1 MIEMKNKK
9 KTSHKLGKRH
19 KAKALMS
26 RNLKSQGLPIN
37 IIIIAAIGLVVLVV
51 VLAIFSGRMGI
62 LSKSI
67 AGTCDEQ
74 GGKCACTLKDNKC
87 NDDYPFR
94 VIAKGCG
101 KGGGEEGPCCLPSPI
116 E

>member
-1 MIEMKNKK
+1 MRYNILNFK
-9 KTSHKLGKRH
+9 
-19 KAKALMS
+19 
-26 RNLKSQGLPIN
+26 KSQGLPIN

-74 GGKCACTLKDNKC
+74 GGKCLTKCTSN
-87 NDDYPFR
+87 YPFR

-101 KGGGEEGPCCLPSPI
+101 KGGDEEGPCCLPSPI